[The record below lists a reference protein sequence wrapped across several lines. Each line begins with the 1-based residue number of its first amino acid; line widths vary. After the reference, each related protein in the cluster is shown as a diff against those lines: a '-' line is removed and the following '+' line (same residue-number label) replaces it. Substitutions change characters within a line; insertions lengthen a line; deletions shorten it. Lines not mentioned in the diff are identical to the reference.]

1 MKKWHLALMLSI
13 LAVLLTASSTM
24 AAPRAVATKATDL
37 HFNIAPS
44 GLGIVVDFHSP
55 SSNGRG
61 LRVSLDGAFYFEDHF
76 GAGVSAAYVYPLNP
90 QDPFKV
96 ALFGGIQGGLGEWSG
111 YVPVVYIGGVAGFAF
126 QANINNDLT
135 LTGEITYAPAVGMH
149 PNWTGYVFHGGYGL
163 YLIYDVRSDLTINAG
178 IRSLGW
184 MPGLFIGFSF

>member
-76 GAGVSAAYVYPLNP
+76 GAG
-90 QDPFKV
+90 
-96 ALFGGIQGGLGEWSG
+96 
-111 YVPVVYIGGVAGFAF
+111 
-126 QANINNDLT
+126 
-135 LTGEITYAPAVGMH
+135 
-149 PNWTGYVFHGGYGL
+149 
-163 YLIYDVRSDLTINAG
+163 
-178 IRSLGW
+178 
-184 MPGLFIGFSF
+184 